1 MTILLLLLSYKLCS
15 RFNTSSQL
23 FLYRVNFLI
32 KFRGYYKLMT
42 KTQKLEIGL
51 TNIINSMKAKN
62 IQLCA
67 AVRLTAYKSESE
79 NRKDFVLDCL
89 NTIQYRK
96 LSCLTYRSTLLKSNI
111 LMTLNKV
118 NRCTMMFFL

>member
-1 MTILLLLLSYKLCS
+1 MRSYYERRTI
-15 RFNTSSQL
+15 
-23 FLYRVNFLI
+23 
-32 KFRGYYKLMT
+32 
-42 KTQKLEIGL
+42 TQKLEIGVYQDYQFNESKKHIVC
-51 TNIINSMKAKN
+51 T
-62 IQLCA
+62 
-67 AVRLTAYKSESE
+67 AVRHTGYKIELE